1 MKKIILLILAT
12 VTFFSCKDEDYPV
25 PTALYFETASATIAA
40 NGETV
45 SLPFKTTAPDLK
57 LTMLTEASWCTV
69 KIEGE
74 NLVIT
79 AEKNNSIANRET
91 KVKVAASD
99 RDITIPIKQSGLP
112 TRKLVITGGSSS
124 SAQSSEGSFAS
135 TYDGDVNTY
144 WHSEYSPQSHQYEDH
159 WLLYNLEAGSQSL
172 DLIVISSRVSSGAAN
187 GRWGHFA
194 IWVKGDGTDVP
205 STIED
210 TSGVNWDGWGGTLG
224 SVDADGFKLV
234 HKGDDTP
241 FMAMTHV
248 TSVVLSQSVTNPTKI
263 KFVLKGSAPNGS
275 RNGHGSV
282 GEIELFGKV
291 Q

>member
-1 MKKIILLILAT
+1 MLA
-12 VTFFSCKDEDYPV
+12 VVAFFSCKEEEYPV
-25 PTALYFETASATIAA
+25 PTALYFETTSATIVAD
-40 NGETV
+40 GETV
-45 SLPFKTTAPDLK
+45 SLPFKTTAPE
-57 LTMLTEASWCTV
+57 LTTTLLTEASWCTV

-79 AEKNNSIANRET
+79 AEKNSSIASRET

-99 RDITIPIKQSGLP
+99 RDITIPIKQDGQP
-112 TRKLVITGGSSS
+112 TRKLVITGGSYSS
-124 SAQSSEGSFAS
+124 SQSSEGSFAAS
-135 TYDGDVNTY
+135 YDGDVNTY

-159 WLLYNLEAGSQSL
+159 WLLYDLEAGSESL
-172 DLIVISSRVSSGAAN
+172 DLIMISSRVRNGAAN

-194 IWVKGDGTDVP
+194 IWVKGDGTNVP

-234 HKGDDTP
+234 YKGDDTP
-241 FMAMTHV
+241 YMTTTHV
-248 TSVVLSQSVTNPTKI
+248 TSVILSESVTNPTKV
-263 KFVLKGSAPNGS
+263 KFVLKGTAPNGS

-282 GEIELFGKV
+282 GDIELFGKI

>member
-1 MKKIILLILAT
+1 MLAA
-12 VTFFSCKDEDYPV
+12 VAFFSCKEEEYPV
-25 PTALYFETASATIAA
+25 PTALYFETTSATIVA

-45 SLPFKTTAPDLK
+45 SLPFKTTAPE
-57 LTMLTEASWCTV
+57 LTTTLLTEASWCTV

-79 AEKNNSIANRET
+79 AEKNNSIASRET
-91 KVKVAASD
+91 MVKVAASD
-99 RDITIPIKQSGLP
+99 RDITIPIKQDGQP
-112 TRKLVITGGSSS
+112 TVKLVITGGSYSS
-124 SAQSSEGSFAS
+124 SQSNEGSFAAS
-135 TYDGDVNTY
+135 YDGDVNTY

-159 WLLYNLEAGSQSL
+159 WLLYDLEAGSESL
-172 DLIVISSRVSSGAAN
+172 DLLVISSRVRNGAAN

-234 HKGDDTP
+234 YKGDDTP
-241 FMAMTHV
+241 FMTITHV
-248 TSVVLSQSVTNPTKI
+248 TSVILSESVTNPTNV
-263 KFVLKGSAPNGS
+263 KFVLKGTAPNGS

-282 GEIELFGKV
+282 GDIELFGKV